1 MGEKMRNRLRGLCGC
16 LVFGIAVACAGPA
29 RANSGTQIPLS
40 QIQAGSEHT
49 SPNVVLNPSFEQ
61 VSGGV
66 PNNWLQQGNM
76 RTSAPIN
83 PPPNNPSAIGSLSA
97 QALTNQ
103 LVAFDP
109 ENYHYT
115 TDGTNRAVITFDQTK
130 SYVLSGY
137 LWNFGIPDPN
147 PGDFNPSDL
156 ALVELDDASSGGA
169 APVNIATLRNGSDG
183 GDAANGYF
191 DYIQFPGSQF
201 PNGAF
206 LDVRGDLGDGFQ
218 GTRPDVYAQFDNIA
232 ITPADQFVGPTLV
245 PEPASLAMI
254 GLTGILLRRRK

>member
-1 MGEKMRNRLRGLCGC
+1 M
-16 LVFGIAVACAGPA
+16 ACASLA

-40 QIQAGSEHT
+40 QIQAGSEVT
-49 SPNVVLNPSFEQ
+49 SPNIVLNPSFEQ
-61 VSGGV
+61 GTGGV
-66 PNNWLQQGNM
+66 PTNWLQDGNM
-76 RTSAPIN
+76 RTSAPMN
-83 PPPNNPSAIGSLSA
+83 PPPHNPSAIGSLSA

-103 LVAFDP
+103 PVATDP

-115 TDGTNRAVITFDQTK
+115 TDGSNRATITFDQTK

-137 LWNFGIPDPN
+137 LWNFGVPDPD
-147 PGDFNPSDL
+147 PTDFNPSDL
-156 ALVELDDASSGGA
+156 AIAELDDINNPTGNN
-169 APVNIATLRNGSDG
+169 VNIATLRNGADG

-191 DYIQFPGSQF
+191 DSITFAGSQF

-206 LDVRGDLGDGFQ
+206 LDVRGDLGDGFT

-245 PEPASLAMI
+245 PEPGSLAMI
-254 GLTGILLRRRK
+254 VVTGILLRRRK

>member
-1 MGEKMRNRLRGLCGC
+1 MTNRLRDLSGFLLFC
-16 LVFGIAVACAGPA
+16 IAIACAGTA

-40 QIQAGSEHT
+40 QIQAGSEQT
-49 SPNVVLNPSFEQ
+49 SPNVILNPSFEA
-61 VSGGV
+61 VTGTV

-76 RTSAPIN
+76 RVSAPIN

-103 LVAFDP
+103 PVATDP

-115 TDGTNRAVITFDQTK
+115 TDGTNRAILTFDQTK

-137 LWNFGIPDPN
+137 LWNFGVPDPD
-147 PGDFNPSDL
+147 PTDFNPSDL
-156 ALVELDDASSGGA
+156 ALVELDDINNSATN
-169 APVNIATLRNGSDG
+169 VNIATFRNSNV
-183 GDAANGYF
+183 GDAANGVF
-191 DYIQFPGSQF
+191 DYIQFNGSQF

-206 LDVRGDLGDGFQ
+206 LDVRGDLGDGFTGQ
-218 GTRPDVYAQFDNIA
+218 RPDVYAQFDNIA
-232 ITPADQFVGPTLV
+232 ITPADQFVGPTIV

-254 GLTGILLRRRK
+254 VLTGILLHRRK